1 MTEHMRQARRLAATA
16 VAIVLGALAGWIAMD
31 SAVANAA
38 TGTVPVVSTCL
49 DGWYVNPDEGGA
61 DQGQGDRRP
70 TQEDEGLAFEGN
82 QLVHH
87 AAPAGLSVAELEPG
101 TFEADPEPSLA
112 SFFSVEV
119 WDTLEGGA
127 IKPGTYAT
135 LRWNTSTSKW
145 DMVTGGQAYSDA
157 DPAVLVTLP
166 EQDKG
171 ATVRTFGVGYVNTP
185 NDGTRTV
192 VSSVTFEG
200 TTYDLSCELEP
211 SPSPTTPSPE
221 PSASATTP
229 APATTTA
236 PPVAGGPNLPV
247 TGPNIQQVVT
257 GAILLIIAGAVAWLV
272 APSLR
277 RRKRTTFEA

>member
-1 MTEHMRQARRLAATA
+1 MIRKVMTALLGAVLTPLLA
-16 VAIVLGALAGWIAMD
+16 VAIW
-31 SAVANAA
+31 VAPGQAA
-38 TGTVPVVSTCL
+38 TTGPVPVESECL
-49 DGWYVNPDEGGA
+49 EGWYVNPDEGGA

-70 TQEDEGLAFEGN
+70 TQEEEGLAFEGN

-101 TFEADPEPSLA
+101 TFEADPEPSLV

-119 WDTLEGGA
+119 WDDGGT
-127 IKPGTYAT
+127 GYAT
-135 LRWNTSTSKW
+135 LRWNTGTSKW
-145 DMVTGGQAYSDA
+145 DMVTGGQAYSHE
-157 DPAVLVTLP
+157 DPAELVTLP
-166 EQDKG
+166 PVDKG
-171 ATVRTFGVGYVNTP
+171 TTVRTFGVGYVNTP

-192 VSSVTFEG
+192 VSSVTFAG
-200 TTYDLSCELEP
+200 TTYDLTCEPEP

-229 APATTTA
+229 APVATTA
-236 PPVAGGPNLPV
+236 PPVAGGPSLPV
-247 TGPNIQQVVT
+247 TGVNLQQVVT